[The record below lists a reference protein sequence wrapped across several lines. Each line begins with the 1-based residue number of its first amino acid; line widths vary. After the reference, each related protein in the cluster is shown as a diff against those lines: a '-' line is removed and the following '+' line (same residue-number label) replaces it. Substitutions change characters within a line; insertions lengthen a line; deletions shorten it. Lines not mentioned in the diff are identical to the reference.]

1 MQVIEKEYVVLGA
14 GPAGLQMGYHL
25 SRQGR
30 DYTILE
36 RGEVGQFFRVYP
48 RHRKLISINKVHTGT
63 APYDVSMR
71 WDWNSLLSDDEPF
84 LLQRFTHEYFPNA
97 DSLVDYLAAYARRFQ
112 LSVEC
117 HAEVVS
123 VEKGPNGFELSTR
136 DGRQYRAQSVI
147 VASGFAREYHP
158 MFEGSEHVIPYSRMS
173 TDREQYRNLRVMVL
187 GKGNSAF
194 ETADHLVG
202 HAAAI
207 HVVSPEP
214 LRLAWKTHYVGH
226 LRAVNNNLL
235 DTYQL
240 KGQNSV
246 QNAII
251 ERIEKTPAGYDVTLA
266 YTKTMGEKRVVQVDR
281 VLGCTGFRMDSS
293 IFAESSR
300 PATVRDGKYP
310 ELTCSF
316 ESINVKG
323 LYFAGTLMHGTDF
336 ARANSGFIHGFRH
349 NISALSHI
357 LQRDRHG
364 VAWPSRTLA
373 KSSDFTR
380 LILQDLLQSVPLF
393 HQPGVLIN
401 VVDLRGEEAV
411 YYQDVPRDYALSSLV
426 PKQGSYLAVSLEFG
440 KHEIPDPFDAN
451 DAPDEATIFL
461 HPVLRYIRQGEV
473 AGEIHLRQDLENQ
486 WDVPVNV
493 RNLQAF
499 LWETCRLGS
508 PESELERRAETSG
521 APPC

>member
-1 MQVIEKEYVVLGA
+1 VIEKEYIVLGA
-14 GPAGLQMGYHL
+14 GPAGLQMGHYL
-25 SRQGR
+25 GQLGR
-30 DYTILE
+30 DYTVLE
-36 RGEVGQFFRVYP
+36 RGEIGQFFRTYP
-48 RHRKLISINKVHTGT
+48 RHRKLISINKVHTGS

-71 WDWNSLLSDDEPF
+71 WDWNSLLSEEDPF
-84 LLQRFTHEYFPNA
+84 LFQRFTHEYFPPA
-97 DSLVDYLAAYARRFQ
+97 DSLVDYLVAYARRFQ

-123 VEKGPNGFELSTR
+123 IEKTSQGFELELR
-136 DGRQYRAQSVI
+136 DGRRYRAQVVV

-158 MFEGSEHVIPYSRMS
+158 TFEGSEHVIPYGRMS
-173 TDREQYRNLRVMVL
+173 TDREQFKNLRVMIL

-202 HAAAI
+202 HAASI

-251 ERIEKTPAGYDVTLA
+251 ERIEKTAAGYDVTLA
-266 YTKTMGEKRVVQVDR
+266 YTKTQGEKRVVQVDQ

-293 IFAESSR
+293 IFAESAK
-300 PATVRDGKYP
+300 PATVHDGKYP
-310 ELTCSF
+310 ELSCSF
-316 ESINVKG
+316 ESTNVKG

-349 NISALSHI
+349 NISALSRI
-357 LQRDRHG
+357 LERERHG
-364 VAWPSRTLA
+364 RAWPSKTLP
-373 KSSDFTR
+373 KSADFAQ
-380 LILQDLLQSVPLF
+380 LILQDLLKSIPLF

-401 VVDLRGEEAV
+401 VVDLSGDSAV
-411 YYQDVPRDYALSSLV
+411 YYQDVPRDYALAALV
-426 PKQGSYLAVSLEFG
+426 PKHGACLAISLEFG
-440 KHEIPDPFDAN
+440 KHEIADPFDAN

-461 HPVLRYIRQGEV
+461 HPVLRYVRQGEV
-473 AGEIHLRQDLENQ
+473 ASELHLRQDLENQ
-486 WDVPVNV
+486 WDLPLNA
-493 RNLQAF
+493 RNLQAWLF
-499 LWETCRLGS
+499 EVCRLGS
-508 PESELERRAETSG
+508 PEQQPANRPEASG
-521 APPC
+521 DMPC